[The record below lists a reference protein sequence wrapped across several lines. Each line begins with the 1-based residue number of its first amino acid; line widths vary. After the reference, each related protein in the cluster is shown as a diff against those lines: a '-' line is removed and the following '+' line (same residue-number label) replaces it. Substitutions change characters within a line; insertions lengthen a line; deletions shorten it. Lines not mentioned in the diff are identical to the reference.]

1 MPFKF
6 DNWDQLG
13 YFMDLSAFSLH
24 SSSNIGLGCN
34 SYPLGEPWHHGKAT
48 IWGLT
53 SQEFDIFLQAQ

>member
-13 YFMDLSAFSLH
+13 YFMDLSVFPLH
-24 SSSNIGLGCN
+24 SSGNIGLGCN
-34 SYPLGEPWHHGKAT
+34 SYPLGEPWYHGKAT

-53 SQEFDIFLQAQ
+53 CQEFDIFLQAQ